1 MYLMHVQ
8 VESIK
13 KQTKETK
20 NDKFKMIMA
29 SAVAFYI
36 PVTTFT
42 CPRKDRRFTIQW
54 VFGQTPWIEK
64 RTMLIQKGVQRQL
77 HLQKNRRV
85 KTKWTSSRASSFGFS
100 LMVTIKWS
108 TDWDKKV
115 SKYKQTHFIVQHR
128 HMYLSLSLSVTESFL
143 VPRDLLALWYK
154 HRSGI

>member
-54 VFGQTPWIEK
+54 VFGETPWIEK
-64 RTMLIQKGVQRQL
+64 RTTLIQKGVSNE
-77 HLQKNRRV
+77 KKRRV
-85 KTKWTSSRASSFGFS
+85 SYARTTWTSSRASSFGFS

>member
-20 NDKFKMIMA
+20 NDKFKMITA

-54 VFGQTPWIEK
+54 VFGETPWIEK
-64 RTMLIQKGVQRQL
+64 RTTLIQKGVSNEKEKGLLSKDYMNLKQ
-77 HLQKNRRV
+77 
-85 KTKWTSSRASSFGFS
+85 SF
-100 LMVTIKWS
+100 K
-108 TDWDKKV
+108 
-115 SKYKQTHFIVQHR
+115 
-128 HMYLSLSLSVTESFL
+128 
-143 VPRDLLALWYK
+143 LWLFPYG
-154 HRSGI
+154 HH